1 MVRRIN
7 RRAGAIDTGLLRR
20 PGTRWQAGGGA
31 PPLTPPGAPVLL
43 LRESGITEV
52 GSHVASWDSEG
63 SNTLRWSAPSA
74 PLRPQLDTVG
84 ALTGAKCLASGDYLR
99 SDSAYTIVKPY
110 VVYALFRV
118 DTWTANRRVL
128 EFATGDHLAYRTS
141 SGQKLAWEQ
150 GGVDLISTSA
160 IVDGD
165 IISVVV
171 SIQTSGGTN
180 RLYVDGVQEATS
192 SPNAA
197 TPASTVVGIGARGT
211 DGVNPSDTTFLE
223 MAQWTFADN
232 TASDAFDMSGLLAYA
247 AQQRTAAGGV

>member
-1 MVRRIN
+1 MSRRWN
-7 RRAGAIDTGLLRR
+7 AANLFRRTGS
-20 PGTRWQAGGGA
+20 RWTAGGV
-31 PPLTPPGAPVLL
+31 PPLTPPASAVLL

-52 GSHVASWDSEG
+52 GSHVATWDSEG
-63 SNTLRWSAPSA
+63 SNTLRWSAPTA
-74 PLRPQLDTVG
+74 PQRPQLDLVG

-99 SDSAYTIVKPY
+99 SEAAFTIVKPY

-118 DTWTANRRVL
+118 DTWVANRRIL
-128 EFATGDHLAYRTS
+128 EFATGDYLAYRTS
-141 SGQKLAWEQ
+141 SGQKLVWEQ
-150 GGVDLISTSA
+150 GGVDLVSTSA

-171 SIQTSGGTN
+171 SIQTTGGTN
-180 RLYVDGVQEATS
+180 RLYVDGIQEATG

-197 TPASTVVGIGARGT
+197 VPASTVVGIGARGT

-223 MAQWTFADN
+223 MGVWSFADN
-232 TASDAFDMSGLLAYA
+232 AASDAFDMAALLAYA